1 MYFHIVITM
10 PHLMKCRYEDKT
22 INYNALIMP
31 IINTEC
37 EKSKNA
43 QLHSIFFQN
52 AFPIGDKLIHALEKM
67 I

>member
-1 MYFHIVITM
+1 MVYFRIVITM

-22 INYNALIMP
+22 INYNAVIMS

-43 QLHSIFFQN
+43 QLCSKFFKMR
-52 AFPIGDKLIHALEKM
+52 FLLIHALGE
-67 I
+67 